1 MTEKLTWQ
9 VLTSSV
15 AGTSHIK
22 RGQGCQDAYY
32 WRQVAPDIL
41 VSAVADGAGSA
52 TLADVGAKIA
62 VERAVDFVYEILMLN
77 APMNNQSNCPTDDL
91 GWQNLLLDALRAAQS
106 AIAQTAEKLE
116 VELRELATTLILV
129 IATPEVVIGGQVGD
143 GASVI
148 GDRHEQIISLT
159 MPDSGEHIN
168 ETTFLIEENAL
179 DHTKIQIWHG
189 QAKNL
194 AIFSD
199 GLQMLALKMPMA
211 TPHQPFFQPLFKFL
225 QQVTNIEE
233 ANQQLAGFLRSPK
246 VTERADDDLTLL
258 LASLI
263 EQE

>member
-1 MTEKLTWQ
+1 
-9 VLTSSV
+9 
-15 AGTSHIK
+15 
-22 RGQGCQDAYY
+22 
-32 WRQVAPDIL
+32 
-41 VSAVADGAGSA
+41 
-52 TLADVGAKIA
+52 
-62 VERAVDFVYEILMLN
+62 
-77 APMNNQSNCPTDDL
+77 SNCPTDDL
-91 GWQNLLLDALRAAQS
+91 GWQNLLLDALRAAQG

-129 IATPEVVIGGQVGD
+129 IATPELVIGGQVGD

-148 GDRHEQIISLT
+148 GDRHGQIISLT

-179 DHTKIQIWHG
+179 EHIKIEIWHG

-225 QQVTNIEE
+225 QQVTDMEE
-233 ANQQLAGFLRSPK
+233 ANQQLEGFLRSPK

-263 EQE
+263 NQE

>member
-1 MTEKLTWQ
+1 MVEKSTWQ
-9 VLTSSV
+9 VLGSSV
-15 AGTSHIK
+15 AGTSHLK
-22 RGQGCQDAYY
+22 RGQGCQDAHY
-32 WRQVAPDIL
+32 WRQVAPDLL

-62 VERAVDFVYEILMLN
+62 VEKSVDFVCEILLLN
-77 APMNNQSNCPTDDL
+77 SPMNNQCNCPTDDL
-91 GWQNLLLDALRAAQS
+91 GWQNLLLDALRAAQG
-106 AIAQTAEKLE
+106 AIAQTAENLE

-129 IATPEVVIGGQVGD
+129 IATPELIIGGQVGD
-143 GASVI
+143 GACVI
-148 GDRHEQIISLT
+148 GDRHGQIISLT
-159 MPDSGEHIN
+159 VPDNGEHIN

-179 DHTKIQIWHG
+179 DHTKIKIWHG
-189 QAKNL
+189 QATNL

-211 TPHQPFFQPLFKFL
+211 TPHEPFFQPLFKFI
-225 QQVTNIEE
+225 QQVTNIED

-263 EQE
+263 NQE